1 VSGRG
6 RRLILIGG
14 GHAHLFVLEAFAR
27 VPLDGLEVRLVSPVR
42 LAPYSGMMPGVIA
55 GHYRYEQ
62 GCVDLAPLARACG
75 ASWHETRAAGL
86 DPRARRVFC
95 EDGSVLE
102 ADAISLDT
110 GSTPGGFGV
119 QGVEEYARPVKP
131 IERFVTDWESLFF
144 RLREGSAPR
153 IAVVGA
159 GAAGCELIM
168 AMHHRL
174 GTLNLSGARFTL
186 VSNAPSVLPGA
197 PRGGRRRIL
206 SRLDA
211 KGIAVKTGTPAV
223 RIEPKRVVLAD
234 GSAVNADFAV
244 WATGSSPPEW
254 PKAAGL
260 ACDPSGFVL
269 VDRHL
274 QSTSHPGIFAAGDVA
289 TMEGAPRPKSGVYAV
304 RAGPPLAAN
313 LRAALE
319 GRPLE
324 PYRPQRRALALI
336 GTGGRHAI
344 GLWGPLAWEGRWVW
358 TWKDRIDRGFV
369 ARFAMGDAGA

>member
-1 VSGRG
+1 MSR
-6 RRLILIGG
+6 RRLVLVGG

-27 VPLDGLEVRLVSPVR
+27 APLDGLEIELVSPVR

-75 ASWHETRAAGL
+75 ATWRETRAVAL
-86 DPRARRVFC
+86 DPQRRLVFC
-95 EDGSVLE
+95 EDGSDL
-102 ADAISLDT
+102 AGDAISIDS
-110 GSTPGGFGV
+110 GSTPGRFGV
-119 QGVEEYARPVKP
+119 AGVDEHAHPVKP
-131 IERFVTDWESLFF
+131 IERFVTGWESLFF

-174 GTLNLSGARFTL
+174 DTLNLRAARYTL
-186 VSNAPSVLPGA
+186 ISDAPTILPGFPA
-197 PRGGRRRIL
+197 GVRRRIR
-206 SRLDA
+206 SCLDA
-211 KGIAVKTGTPAV
+211 KGIAVRTGSPAA

-234 GSAVNADFAV
+234 GGAVEADFVV

-254 PKAAGL
+254 PRASGL
-260 ACDPSGFVL
+260 ACDARGFIR

-289 TMEGAPRPKSGVYAV
+289 GMDGEPRPKSGVYAV
-304 RAGPPLAAN
+304 RAGPPLAVN

-319 GRPLE
+319 GRPLA
-324 PYRPQRRALALI
+324 PYRPQHRALALI
-336 GTGGRHAI
+336 GTGGAHAV
-344 GLWGPLAWEGRWVW
+344 GLWGPLSWQGRWVW
-358 TWKDRIDRGFV
+358 TWKDRIDRAFV
-369 ARFAMGDAGA
+369 ARFTEGYASA